1 MQHLYI
7 HVPFC
12 SRRCS
17 YCDFAIAVRREIPA
31 GRYVAAVLKEH
42 DLKRLHGAWD
52 PAPLET
58 LYLGGGTPSKL
69 PPEQVARLV
78 THFLQCDRSDSP
90 IPHSPSPLSTVPHH
104 TGVTRSGCAEPE
116 VTLEVNPEDVS
127 PRAVEN
133 WFSAGVNR
141 ISLGV
146 QSFDQPVLEWM
157 HRTHRTEQAVAAV
170 RLLQQSP
177 IESVSLD
184 LIFALPRELKADFA
198 ADLHRAVELG
208 PDHISAYGLTV
219 EPKTPL
225 SRWIARGATVP
236 AAESRYAD
244 EFMLAHE
251 VLSSVGYHHYEVS
264 NYARPGHES
273 QHNRAYWCGVPYG
286 ALGPSAHSFDGVE
299 RSWNVRHWAEYER
312 VVAGGNLPVAGWER
326 LTPDQQR
333 LERVYL
339 SLRTAGGLRYDGPG
353 DLDPTVLEAALASGW
368 IVVAAGR
375 ARLTPAG
382 WLRLDALVAALTTS
396 GKGG

>member
-52 PAPLET
+52 AAPLET

-69 PPEQVARLV
+69 PPEQVARIV
-78 THFLQCDRSDSP
+78 THFLVRDSSESP
-90 IPHSPSPLSTVPHH
+90 ILHRPSPPFTVPHH
-104 TGVTRSGCAEPE
+104 PGLARHGRAEPE
-116 VTLEVNPEDVS
+116 VTLEANPEDVY

-133 WFSAGVNR
+133 WLSAGVNR
-141 ISLGV
+141 VSLGV
-146 QSFDQPVLEWM
+146 QSFDQRVLDWM
-157 HRTHRTEQAVAAV
+157 HRTHRAEQASDAV
-170 RLLQQSP
+170 RLLQQSR

-184 LIFALPRELKADFA
+184 LIFALPRELQADFA

-208 PDHISAYGLTV
+208 PDHISAYGLAV

-225 SRWIARGATVP
+225 SRWIARGDAVP
-236 AAESRYAD
+236 VAEGRYTD

-251 VLSSVGYHHYEVS
+251 ILSGAGYHHYEVS
-264 NYARPGHES
+264 SYARPGHES

-286 ALGPSAHSFDGVE
+286 ALGPAAHSFDGVE
-299 RSWNVRHWAEYER
+299 RSWNVRNWAEYER
-312 VVAGGNLPVAGWER
+312 VVVTGSLPVAGRER

-339 SLRTAGGLRYDGPG
+339 SLRTAKGLRYDGLG
-353 DLDPTVLEAALASGW
+353 DLEPTVLEAALDSGW
-368 IVVAAGR
+368 MVVAAGM